1 MLIWL
6 WAYFSHHTYGVIIQ
20 DTVLIRSL
28 MVFITALL
36 ISLLFG
42 KISIAWLQKMQI
54 GQVVRDDGPQ
64 SHLDKSGTPTMGGVL
79 ILFSLTVSTLL
90 WSDWHNPYIWICL
103 LATLFTGALG
113 FVDDYKKLVLKNSK
127 GLSAK
132 AKILGQTVIAL
143 AAAYALLNVGKHAV
157 VDIPIA
163 HIPWHMGW
171 GFLIFAWL
179 VMVGSSNSVNLT
191 DGLDG
196 LVIVPVML
204 VAAGLGAICYYHHP
218 FVPHSKEVLL
228 LCASILG
235 SGLGFLWFNTH
246 PAKVFMGDVGALA
259 LGTLLALMAIA
270 LRSEIVFAIM
280 GGLFVIEALSVML
293 QVGSYK
299 LRKKR
304 IFKMAPIH
312 HHFELKGL
320 PETVVTVRF
329 WIVAVLFV
337 IAGLVIAI
345 I

>member
-6 WAYFSHHTYGVIIQ
+6 WAFFSHHNYVGIIHH
-20 DTVLIRSL
+20 TLLTRSL
-28 MVFITALL
+28 MVFITTLL

-42 KISIAWLQKMQI
+42 KFSINWLRNMQI
-54 GQVVRDDGPQ
+54 GQVIREEGPQ
-64 SHLDKSGTPTMGGVL
+64 SHLEKSGTPTMGGVL
-79 ILFSLTVSTLL
+79 ILFSLTIGTLL
-90 WSDWHNPYIWICL
+90 WCDIRNPYIWICL
-103 LATLFTGALG
+103 IATACTGILG
-113 FVDDYKKLVLKNSK
+113 FIDDYKKLVLKNSK

-132 AKILGQTVIAL
+132 LKILGQTIIAL
-143 AAAYALLNVGKHAV
+143 CAAYGLLCVGKHAV

-163 HIPWHMGW
+163 HIPWQMGW
-171 GFLIFAWL
+171 GFLIFAWF
-179 VMVGSSNSVNLT
+179 VIVGSSNSVNLT

-204 VAAGLGAICYYHHP
+204 VAVGLGAIAYYHHP
-218 FVPHSKEVLL
+218 FVPHSKEVLI
-228 LCASILG
+228 LCSGLLG

-259 LGTLLALMAIA
+259 LGTLLALIAII
-270 LRSEIVFAIM
+270 LRSEIIFAIM

-329 WIVAVLFV
+329 WIVAVLFLMV
-337 IAGLVIAI
+337 GLVVAVL
-345 I
+345 